1 MKNKKIKI
9 VVSALLVGIVGMGL
23 TACGNGSSKENG
35 SKTTI
40 SISGSTSVGPL
51 IDKIAEKYEE
61 SNKTVSIEV
70 QQTGSSAGI
79 KDTINGVNEI
89 GMVSRELKAE
99 EESEVNGT
107 IIAFDGIALIVNKA
121 NKVDDITTEQI
132 KDIYTGKINNW
143 KELGGEDAPIVVVSR
158 EEGSGTRSAFQE
170 LIGYESEELTKDA
183 TICDGNG
190 NIKSTV
196 LSNENAIGFVSFEYL
211 KDDIKALTVNGVVAN
226 PENVKAKT
234 YTLSR
239 PFIITTKEGN
249 ITDNGQAFIE
259 YILGE
264 DGQEIVSESGFI
276 TLE

>member
-99 EESEVNGT
+99 EESEVN
-107 IIAFDGIALIVNKA
+107 II
-121 NKVDDITTEQI
+121 
-132 KDIYTGKINNW
+132 
-143 KELGGEDAPIVVVSR
+143 
-158 EEGSGTRSAFQE
+158 
-170 LIGYESEELTKDA
+170 
-183 TICDGNG
+183 
-190 NIKSTV
+190 
-196 LSNENAIGFVSFEYL
+196 
-211 KDDIKALTVNGVVAN
+211 
-226 PENVKAKT
+226 
-234 YTLSR
+234 
-239 PFIITTKEGN
+239 
-249 ITDNGQAFIE
+249 
-259 YILGE
+259 ILGVE
-264 DGQEIVSESGFI
+264 MDMVEEIMVSV
-276 TLE
+276 

>member
-51 IDKIAEKYEE
+51 MDKIAEKYEE
-61 SNKTVSIEV
+61 SNTNILIEV

-89 GMVSRELKAE
+89 GMASRELKESEA
-99 EESEVNGT
+99 SEVNGT
-107 IIAFDGIALIVNKA
+107 VIAYDGIALIVNKA
-121 NKVDDITTEQI
+121 NKVQNITKDQI
-132 KDIYTGKINNW
+132 KDIYTGKITNW
-143 KELGGEDAPIVVVSR
+143 KELGGNDAPIVVVSR
-158 EEGSGTRSAFQE
+158 EEGSGTRDAFQE
-170 LIGYESEELTKDA
+170 LIDYTSEDLTKDA

-190 NIKSTV
+190 NVKSTV
-196 LSNENAIGFVSFEYL
+196 VSNENAIGFVSFEYL
-211 KDDIKALTVNGVVAN
+211 TDDINSLKIDGVEPNA
-226 PENVKAKT
+226 ENVKAKT
-234 YTLSR
+234 YKLSR

-249 ITDNGQAFIE
+249 VSEAGKAFID

-264 DGQEIVSESGFI
+264 NGQQVVSENGLI